1 MDGNHPNRLMWRQ
14 CKLNRGDLPEDYV
27 PALRFS
33 WLTAIYD
40 PVVRWTTRESAV
52 KNALVEQA
60 GLNEGMSVLDL
71 ASGTGT
77 LAIIIKRK
85 FPDTDLVGVDGDTK
99 ILQLAQAKA
108 DSAKVK
114 IEFDQGLATQLP
126 YADSSYDRVFSTLFF
141 HHLDNNDKAR
151 AFAEV
156 FRVLKPGGQLHI
168 ADWGKPTNSLMR
180 LLFYPIQWLDGFT
193 NTQENVEGR
202 LPDLIHNAGF
212 SDVRVRRQFNTVFGT
227 LTHYHASKN

>member
-1 MDGNHPNRLMWRQ
+1 M
-14 CKLNRGDLPEDYV
+14 NRGDLPEGYV

-40 PVVRWTTRESAV
+40 PVVRWTTRESTV

-60 GLNEGMSVLDL
+60 GLKAGMSVLDL

-77 LAIIIKRK
+77 LAINIKRE
-85 FPDTDLVGVDGDTK
+85 FPDIDVVGVDGDAK
-99 ILQLAQAKA
+99 ILQIAQVKA
-108 DSAKVK
+108 DSANVK

-141 HHLDNNDKAR
+141 HHLGNSDKNR
-151 AFAEV
+151 AFAEI
-156 FRVLKPGGQLHI
+156 FRVLKPGGQLHV
-168 ADWGKPTNSLMR
+168 ADWGKPTNFLMR
-180 LLFYPIQWLDGFT
+180 LMFYPIQWLDGFT

-212 SDVRVRRQFNTVFGT
+212 SDVRVRRQFSTVFGT
-227 LTHYHASKN
+227 LTHYHASKD

>member
-1 MDGNHPNRLMWRQ
+1 MSKN
-14 CKLNRGDLPEDYV
+14 DLPDDYV

-40 PVVRWTTRESAV
+40 PIVKWTTREVTV
-52 KNALVEQA
+52 KNALLEQA
-60 GLNEGMSVLDL
+60 GLEPSMSVLDL

-77 LAIIIKRK
+77 LAIIVKRK
-85 FPDTDLVGVDGDTK
+85 FQDVDVVGVDGDPK
-99 ILQLAQAKA
+99 IIQIAQAKA
-108 DSAKVK
+108 KSEDVK
-114 IEFDQGLATQLP
+114 IDFDQGFATQLP
-126 YADSSYDRVFSTLFF
+126 YLDSSYDRVFSTLFF

-168 ADWGKPTNSLMR
+168 ADWGKPTNFLMR

-193 NTQENVEGR
+193 NTKDNIEGR
-202 LPDLIHNAGF
+202 LPQLIQYAGF
-212 SDVRVRRQFNTVFGT
+212 SDVRICKQFSTVFGT
-227 LTHYHASKN
+227 LTIYSGSKIGDHISS

>member
-1 MDGNHPNRLMWRQ
+1 M
-14 CKLNRGDLPEDYV
+14 NRGDLPEDYV

-40 PVVRWTTRESAV
+40 PVVRWTTRESTV
-52 KNALVEQA
+52 KNALIEQA
-60 GLNEGMSVLDL
+60 ELEEGMSVLDL

-85 FPDTDLVGVDGDTK
+85 FPDIDVVGIDGDAK
-99 ILQLAQAKA
+99 ILQIAQAKA
-108 DSAKVK
+108 GRANLK

-141 HHLDNNDKAR
+141 HHLGNNDKTR
-151 AFAEV
+151 AFAEI
-156 FRVLKPGGQLHI
+156 FRILKPGGQLHV
-168 ADWGKPTNSLMR
+168 ADWGKPTNFLMR

-193 NTQENVEGR
+193 NTKENVEGQ
-202 LPDLIHNAGF
+202 LPHLIQYAGF
-212 SDVRVRRQFNTVFGT
+212 SDVRICKQFSTVFGT
-227 LTHYHASKN
+227 LTIYSGSKMGNHISS